1 MDKYNNFDEALQNF
15 EAFMQE
21 EHDGVR
27 IAPVIM
33 EGYKPYSLNSLPI
46 KVSQILRNEDVQAIG
61 FGISFALVHL
71 LATIPEILSSTPL
84 IK

>member
-1 MDKYNNFDEALQNF
+1 MDKYNNFEEALQDF
-15 EAFMQE
+15 EAFMQDSN
-21 EHDGVR
+21 DGVK

-33 EGYKPYSLNSLPI
+33 EGYKPSVFNGLSI
-46 KVSQILRNEDVQAIG
+46 KASQILRNAEVQAVG